1 MEDFFSSALDED
13 DYRSHPGGTLHS
25 RMNSTHQHPQHH
37 QSPLPRHFRPL
48 SPALTAISFR
58 SGGGGLFPPGQGGAG
73 GGDTFLE
80 RSVSGDARSYQI
92 EPSVV
97 DEVYDVHGDG
107 TVERLGEKAHL

>member
-1 MEDFFSSALDED
+1 M
-13 DYRSHPGGTLHS
+13 
-25 RMNSTHQHPQHH
+25 
-37 QSPLPRHFRPL
+37 
-48 SPALTAISFR
+48 TAVSYR
-58 SGGGGLFPPGQGGAG
+58 SGGGGLFPPGAGAEA

-107 TVERLGEKAHL
+107 TIERLGKKAHL